1 MYSVEYKWTKD
12 ETPET
17 TISITVD
24 NESKQKLQLIT
35 SNSEANQGVKKISQF
50 ELNITVSK
58 KAKSD
63 NKKDKKIAVV
73 DNIQAP
79 LIPINRPKH
88 IQEIKLKNGKIK
100 IQKYINVKFSLENLL
115 N

>member
-1 MYSVEYKWTKD
+1 M
-12 ETPET
+12 
-17 TISITVD
+17 TVD

-35 SNSEANQGVKKISQF
+35 NNSDVNQGAKKISQF

-63 NKKDKKIAVV
+63 IKKDKKIAVV

-79 LIPINRPKH
+79 LIPINRPKQ